1 MTCNGW
7 TNKETWLVELWFG
20 DYFAE
25 LAGEGVELDADH
37 LQSIVE
43 EVLAEQMSSQTGLIA
58 DFVNDSF
65 REVNWRELAEH
76 HQVEE
81 EENLEILLHDAELEE
96 TA

>member
-1 MTCNGW
+1 MTTGEDDMCNGW
-7 TNKETWLVELWFG
+7 SNKETWLVELWFG

-43 EVLAEQMSSQTGLIA
+43 EMLEEQMPQTGLLA
-58 DFVNDSF
+58 DFVNDSL
-65 REVNWRELAEH
+65 REVNWHELSEH

-81 EENLEILLHDAELEE
+81 ELEE